1 MKTVLMLT
9 CAYNYSGGGHLT
21 RTLAIA
27 EHFLKKKYLVK
38 YYILS
43 NLKRK
48 TIKKFKINFKYKI
61 FLNLL
66 KFYNFII
73 KNNIKNKYIIFDFS
87 NEKII
92 KNKKILKKILNFLK
106 KNKSKLTIIDSTQN
120 DSIENKIKPLNCSQL
135 INPYF
140 IKKTKKIFNYKR
152 LIGIKYFVGNN
163 KLKPK
168 SEIKKNDIVITFGMS
183 DAYKQTYHLLKIFLN
198 DPQFIKKNKINVL
211 YTELFNKNYTKKLLA
226 MKNKNINF
234 IKNPNSKKLSYLF
247 NSSKLALIGTGNIK
261 YELLPFNIK
270 KIILSSSRKS
280 DLQSNYFLKHFQ
292 KIGFVKSSA
301 SNKEILG
308 YVKKY
313 IKDKTVVKNENP
325 YADSINNI
333 YKAIIN

>member
-21 RTLAIA
+21 RALAIG
-27 EHFLKKKYLVK
+27 EYFLKKGYLVK

-43 NLKRK
+43 NLKKK
-48 TIKKFKINFKYKI
+48 TIKKFQINFKYKV
-61 FLNLL
+61 FLNLV

-73 KNNIKNKYIIFDFS
+73 KKNIKNEYIIFDFS
-87 NEKII
+87 NEKIL
-92 KNKKILKKILNFLK
+92 KNKKILKKIFNFLK
-106 KNKSKLTIIDSTQN
+106 KNKSKLTIIDSTKN
-120 DSIENKIKPLNCSQL
+120 DSIENKIKPLYCSQL

-168 SEIKKNDIVITFGMS
+168 SEIKKNNIIITFGMS
-183 DAYKQTYHLLKIFLN
+183 DTLQQTYRLLKIFLK
-198 DPQFIKKNKINVL
+198 DVQFIKKNKINIL
-211 YTELFNKNYTKKLLA
+211 YTDLFNKNYTKKLLA
-226 MKNKNINF
+226 IKNKNIKF
-234 IKNPNSKKLSYLF
+234 MKNPNSKKLSYLF
-247 NSSKLALIGTGNIK
+247 NSSKLALIGPGNTK

-270 KIILSSSRKS
+270 KIIFSPSKKNDAQLKF
-280 DLQSNYFLKHFQ
+280 FLKNFK
-292 KIGFVKSSA
+292 KIGFVKSEST
-301 SNKEILG
+301 NKEILR

-313 IKDKTVVKNENP
+313 VKNKIVIKNHNP

-333 YKAIIN
+333 YKAIIS